1 MRCAWTSILKSIW
14 SLNPIGVVKINSS
27 ASFSARTTVASGKVA
42 KVPRSISKA
51 CAGVPAYG
59 SGLSPP
65 VPSEFTQLVGSGQ
78 AKSWLLAL
86 DASMALEVGVD
97 AAQPP
102 SRIANTKTPNSDFN

>member
-27 ASFSARTTVASGKVA
+27 ASDSVHTTVASGKVA
-42 KVPRSISKA
+42 KVARSSSKA

-65 VPSEFTQLVGSGQ
+65 VPSEFP
-78 AKSWLLAL
+78 LLPEPTGVAL
-86 DASMALEVGVD
+86 PQRVF
-97 AAQPP
+97 Q
-102 SRIANTKTPNSDFN
+102 